1 MEIRGGSDV
10 GGEEGRAARDF
21 CSGYEPDKYLT
32 RLSPPASECAGES
45 EFQMARDNQPAAKFR
60 LGYVT
65 ADLLPNLPS
74 FIRRVCSSFA
84 PAWGVLRTQ
93 LV

>member
-1 MEIRGGSDV
+1 MAIRFDPFIFRFLRRLPEKEIG
-10 GGEEGRAARDF
+10 
-21 CSGYEPDKYLT
+21 
-32 RLSPPASECAGES
+32 
-45 EFQMARDNQPAAKFR
+45 
-60 LGYVT
+60 

-84 PAWGVLRTQ
+84 PPWGVLRTQ